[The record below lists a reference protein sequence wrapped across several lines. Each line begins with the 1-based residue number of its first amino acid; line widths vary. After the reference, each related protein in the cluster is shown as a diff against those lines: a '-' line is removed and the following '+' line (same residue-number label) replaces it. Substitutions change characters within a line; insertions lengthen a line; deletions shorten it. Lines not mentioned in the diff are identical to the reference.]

1 MRHILFT
8 AAALTT
14 TALVAAWTMTT
25 VTEAVAQTEQSAAG
39 KLLASV
45 NRNPY
50 PSTYVPRPAPVTA
63 LVGATILDGAGQQID
78 NGTVVMAG
86 GKVLVIGANIAIP
99 DNAVVVDAA
108 GKWVTPGIID
118 IHSHIGIGPVPDTE
132 QSGDV
137 NEATSPNTAQVWTEH
152 AVWPQDP
159 AFGRAIAGGITTQ
172 HISVGSANLF
182 GGRTV
187 VVKNVPARTTQ
198 GMKFP
203 GAKQGLK
210 MACGENPKRVYG
222 SKSGPSTRM
231 ANFAGYRDGWYDAL
245 QYQYDWDLYD
255 SKVQQGDPAA
265 KPPKRDLKLETLAMA
280 LSGDILVQMH
290 CYRADEMALV
300 LDMAKEFGYHVTTF
314 HHAVEAYK
322 IADLLAEAGVCG
334 AMWADWWGFK
344 LESFD
349 GIRENIALVD
359 AAENGCAIVH
369 SDSNVDIQ
377 RLNQEAAKA
386 MAAGNRIGLNIS
398 KARAWTWLSLNPAK
412 ALELDDQTGSLEPG
426 KMADVVLWNGDP
438 FSVYT
443 QAEQVYIDGALTYD
457 RDDPSKQFLSDFEV
471 GYVEQGDLK

>member
-1 MRHILFT
+1 MRRVLLAAT
-8 AAALTT
+8 AMVAVWSLT
-14 TALVAAWTMTT
+14 ADHSAS
-25 VTEAVAQTEQSAAG
+25 AQTEMSAAG
-39 KLLASV
+39 QLLASV
-45 NRNPY
+45 NRDPY
-50 PSTYVPRPAPVTA
+50 PSTYAPRSAPVTA
-63 LVGATILDGAGQQID
+63 LVGATILDGAGGLVE
-78 NGTVVMAG
+78 NGTVIMADNKVMAVG
-86 GKVLVIGANIAIP
+86 VNLSIP
-99 DNAVVVDAA
+99 DGAAVVDAA
-108 GKWVTPGIID
+108 GKWVTSGIID
-118 IHSHIGIGPVPDTE
+118 IHSHIGIGPVPNTGA
-132 QSGDV
+132 SGDV
-137 NEATSPNTAQVWTEH
+137 NEATAPNTAQVWTEH

-222 SKSGPSTRM
+222 SKGGPSTRM
-231 ANFAGYRDGWYDAL
+231 ANFAGYRAGWYDAL

-255 SKVQQGDPAA
+255 AKVQKGDPAA
-265 KPPKRDLKLETLAMA
+265 KPPKRDLKKETLALA
-280 LSGDILVQMH
+280 LSGEILVQMH
-290 CYRADEMALV
+290 CYRGDEMALV
-300 LDMAKEFGYHVTTF
+300 LDMAKEFGYHVSTF
-314 HHAVEAYK
+314 HHAVEGYK
-322 IADLLAEAGVCG
+322 VADLLAEAGTCG

-369 SDSNVDIQ
+369 SDSNVGIQ

-398 KARAWTWLSLNPAK
+398 KAHAWTWLSLNPAK
-412 ALELDDQTGSLEPG
+412 ALQLDDKTGSLEPG
-426 KMADVVLWNGDP
+426 KMADVVMWDGDP

-443 QAEQVYIDGALTYD
+443 KAERVYIDGVLTYD
-457 RDDPSKQFLSDFEV
+457 RDDPEKQFLSDFEV
-471 GYVEQGDLK
+471 GYAKQGDLK

>member
-1 MRHILFT
+1 MRYTLIS
-8 AAALTT
+8 A
-14 TALVAAWTMTT
+14 TALVAALS
-25 VTEAVAQTEQSAAG
+25 VFVNGSAAQTQSSKAG
-39 KLLASV
+39 QLLATV
-45 NRNPY
+45 NEDPY
-50 PSTYVPRPAPVTA
+50 PSTYTPRPAPVTA
-63 LVGATILDGAGQQID
+63 LVGATVLDGAGNLIE
-78 NGTVVMAG
+78 NGTVVMAD
-86 GKVLVIGANIAIP
+86 GKVQAIGANVAVP
-99 DNAVVVDAA
+99 DDAVTVDAA

-118 IHSHIGIGPVPDTE
+118 IHSHIGIGPVPNTE
-132 QSGDV
+132 ASGDV

-182 GGRTV
+182 VGRTV
-187 VVKNVPARTTQ
+187 VVKNVPARTSQ

-203 GAKQGLK
+203 GAKQGVK

-222 SKSGPSTRM
+222 SKGGPSTRM
-231 ANFAGYRDGWYDAL
+231 ANFAGYRAAWFDAL

-255 SKVQQGDPAA
+255 AKVQQGDPAA
-265 KPPKRDLKLETLAMA
+265 KPPKRDLKMETLAKA

-300 LDMAKEFGYHVTTF
+300 LDMAEEFGYHVAAF

-322 IADLLAEAGVCG
+322 IADLLGEAGTCG

-359 AAENGCAIVH
+359 AAESGCAIVH

-398 KARAWTWLSLNPAK
+398 KAHAWTWLSLNPAK
-412 ALELDDQTGSLEPG
+412 ALQIDGQTGSLAPG
-426 KMADVVLWNGDP
+426 KMADVVIWSGDP

-443 QAEQVYIDGALTYD
+443 QAERVYIDGALTYD
-457 RDDPSKQFLSDFEV
+457 RNDPSKQFLSDFEV
-471 GYVEQGDLK
+471 GYTEQGELK

>member
-1 MRHILFT
+1 MRSLLL
-8 AAALTT
+8 AA
-14 TALVAAWTMTT
+14 TALAASVATAPVET
-25 VTEAVAQTEQSAAG
+25 AQAQTDQSAAG
-39 KLLASV
+39 KLLANV

-63 LVGATILDGAGQQID
+63 LTGATILDGAGGLVE
-78 NGTVVMAG
+78 NGTVVMAD
-86 GKVLVIGANIAIP
+86 GKVMAVGANIPIP
-99 DNAVVVDAA
+99 DNAVVVDAT

-118 IHSHIGIGPVPDTE
+118 IHSHIGIGPVPNTE
-132 QSGDV
+132 ASGDV

-203 GAKQGLK
+203 GAKQGVK
-210 MACGENPKRVYG
+210 MACGENPKRVY

-231 ANFAGYRDGWYDAL
+231 ASFAGYRAAWFDAL
-245 QYQYDWDLYD
+245 EYQYSWDLYD
-255 SKVQQGDPAA
+255 AKVQQGDPAA
-265 KPPKRDLKLETLAMA
+265 KPPNRDLKKETLAMA

-300 LDMAKEFGYHVTTF
+300 LDMAEEFGYKVTTF

-322 IADLLAEAGVCG
+322 IADMLAAAGTCG

-359 AAENGCAIVH
+359 AADNGCAIVH

-386 MAAGNRIGLNIS
+386 MAAGNRIGLDIS
-398 KARAWTWLSLNPAK
+398 KAHAWTWLSLNPAK
-412 ALELDDQTGSLEPG
+412 ALEIDDQTGSLEPG

-443 QAEQVYIDGALTYD
+443 KAERVYIDGALTYD
-457 RDDPSKQFLSDFEV
+457 RNDPTKQFLSDFEV
-471 GYVEQGDLK
+471 GYAKQGELR

>member
-1 MRHILFT
+1 MRSILFT
-8 AAALTT
+8 A
-14 TALVAAWTMTT
+14 TALVAAWTMAADSE
-25 VTEAVAQTEQSAAG
+25 VVAQTEQSAAG
-39 KLLASV
+39 QLLASV

-50 PSTYVPRPAPVTA
+50 PSTYVPRSAPVTA

-78 NGTVVMAG
+78 NGTVVMAE
-86 GKVLVIGANIAIP
+86 GKVLAIGANIAIP

-108 GKWVTPGIID
+108 GKWVTSGIID

-159 AFGRAIAGGITTQ
+159 AFGRAISGGITTQ

-369 SDSNVDIQ
+369 SDSNVEIQ

-412 ALELDDQTGSLEPG
+412 ALELDEQTGSLEPG
-426 KMADVVLWNGDP
+426 KMADVVLWDGDP

-457 RDDPSKQFLSDFEV
+457 RDDPARQFLSDFEV
-471 GYVEQGDLK
+471 GYAEQGDLK

>member
-1 MRHILFT
+1 MRTIGLT
-8 AAALTT
+8 A
-14 TALVAAWTMTT
+14 TALVAAL
-25 VTEAVAQTEQSAAG
+25 AVSPDFSAQAQTDTSEAG
-39 KLLASV
+39 QRLATV
-45 NRNPY
+45 NRDPY

-63 LVGATILDGAGQQID
+63 ITNATVLDGAGGMIE

-86 GKVLVIGANIAIP
+86 GKVMAVGANVSVP
-99 DNAVVVDAA
+99 DGATVINAN

-118 IHSHIGIGPVPDTE
+118 IHSHIGIGPVPNTE
-132 QSGDV
+132 ASGDV

-187 VVKNVPARTTQ
+187 VVKNVPSRTTQ

-222 SKSGPSTRM
+222 GKSGPSTRM
-231 ANFAGYRDGWYDAL
+231 ANFAGYRAGWYDAL

-255 SKVQQGDPAA
+255 AKVQQGDPAA
-265 KPPKRDLKLETLAMA
+265 KPPKRDLKKETLAMA

-300 LDMAKEFGYHVTTF
+300 LDMAEEFGYQVSTF

-322 IADLLAEAGVCG
+322 IADMLGEAGVCG

-369 SDSNVDIQ
+369 SDSNVGIQ

-386 MAAGNRIGLNIS
+386 MAAGNRIGLGIT
-398 KARAWTWLSLNPAK
+398 KAEAWRWLSLNPAK
-412 ALELDDQTGSLEPG
+412 ALEIDGETGSLEDG
-426 KMADVVLWNGDP
+426 KMADVVIWDGDP

-443 QAEQVYIDGALTYD
+443 RAERVYIDGALTYD
-457 RDDPSKQFLSDFEV
+457 RNDPKLQFLSDFEV
-471 GYVEQGDLK
+471 GYVEQGELQ

>member
-1 MRHILFT
+1 MRRALLT
-8 AAALTT
+8 ATTLVAALTI
-14 TALVAAWTMTT
+14 VSGNSVM
-25 VTEAVAQTEQSAAG
+25 AQTDMSDAG
-39 KLLASV
+39 QRLASV
-45 NRNPY
+45 NRDPY
-50 PSTYVPRPAPVTA
+50 PSTYEPRSAPVTA
-63 LVGATILDGAGQQID
+63 LVGATIFDGAGGMVE
-78 NGTVVMAG
+78 NGIVVMAE
-86 GKVLVIGANIAIP
+86 GKIVAVGAELPVP
-99 DNAVVVDAA
+99 DGAVVIDAS

-118 IHSHIGIGPVPDTE
+118 IHSHIGIGPVPSTE
-132 QSGDV
+132 ASGDV

-222 SKSGPSTRM
+222 DKSGPSTRM
-231 ANFAGYRDGWYDAL
+231 ANFAGYRAAWYDAL
-245 QYQYDWDLYD
+245 QYQYDWDLYQ

-265 KPPKRDLKLETLAMA
+265 KPPKRDLKNETLAMA

-300 LDMAKEFGYHVTTF
+300 LDMANEFGYKVATF

-322 IADLLAEAGVCG
+322 VADLLAEAGTCG

-398 KARAWTWLSLNPAK
+398 KAQAWRWLSLNPAK
-412 ALELDDQTGSLEPG
+412 ALQLDDRTGSLEPG
-426 KMADVVLWNGDP
+426 KMADVVLWDGDP

-443 QAEQVYIDGALTYD
+443 QAERVYVDGALTYD
-457 RDDPSKQFLSDFEV
+457 RNNPEKQFLSDFEV

>member
-1 MRHILFT
+1 MHRALLT
-8 AAALTT
+8 ATT
-14 TALVAAWTMTT
+14 LVIAFT
-25 VTEAVAQTEQSAAG
+25 VTLQYPASAQTDSSEAG
-39 KLLASV
+39 KRLATV
-45 NRNPY
+45 NRDPY
-50 PSTYVPRPAPVTA
+50 PSTYMPRSAPVTA
-63 LVGATILDGAGQQID
+63 LVGATVLDGAGGMVE
-78 NGTVVMAG
+78 NGTVVMAD
-86 GKVLVIGANIAIP
+86 GKIMAVGADVTIP
-99 DNAVVVDAA
+99 NGAVVVNSG
-108 GKWVTPGIID
+108 GKWVTAGIID
-118 IHSHIGIGPVPDTE
+118 IHSHIGIGPVPNTE
-132 QSGDV
+132 ASGDV

-231 ANFAGYRDGWYDAL
+231 ANFAGYREGWFNAL
-245 QYQYDWDLYD
+245 QYQYDRDLYEA
-255 SKVQQGDPAA
+255 KVQQGDPAA
-265 KPPKRDLKLETLAMA
+265 KPPKRDLKNETLALA

-300 LDMAKEFGYHVTTF
+300 LDMAKEFGYHVSAF

-322 IADLLAEAGVCG
+322 IADLLGEAGTCG
-334 AMWADWWGFK
+334 AMWSDWWGFK

-349 GIRENIALVD
+349 GIRENIAFVD

-369 SDSNVDIQ
+369 SDSNVGIQ
-377 RLNQEAAKA
+377 RLNQEVAKS
-386 MAAGNRIGLNIS
+386 MAAGNRIGLDVS
-398 KARAWTWLSLNPAK
+398 KAEAWRWLSLNPAK
-412 ALELDDQTGSLEPG
+412 ALQIDDQTGSLEPG
-426 KMADVVLWNGDP
+426 KMADVVLWDGDP

-443 QAEQVYIDGALTYD
+443 RAEQVYIDGALNYD
-457 RDDPSKQFLSDFEV
+457 RNDPDKQFLSDFEV
-471 GYVEQGDLK
+471 GYVEQGELQ

>member
-1 MRHILFT
+1 MKRTMMT
-8 AAALTT
+8 AAGLVFALAASQDRPSFSQ
-14 TALVAAWTMTT
+14 TASS
-25 VTEAVAQTEQSAAG
+25 EAGQR
-39 KLLASV
+39 LAKI
-45 NRNPY
+45 NRDPY
-50 PSTYVPRPAPVTA
+50 PSTYVTPPHPVTA
-63 LVGATILDGAGQQID
+63 LVGATVLDGAGQKFE
-78 NGTVVMAG
+78 NGTVVMAD
-86 GKVLVIGANIAIP
+86 GKIVAVGSDITVPEGAYL
-99 DNAVVVDAA
+99 VDA
-108 GKWVTPGIID
+108 GDKWVTAGIID
-118 IHSHIGIGPVPDTE
+118 IHSHIGIGPVPNTE
-132 QSGDV
+132 ASGDI

-222 SKSGPSTRM
+222 RKSGPSTRM
-231 ANFAGYRDGWYDAL
+231 ANFAGYRAGWYAAL
-245 QYQYDWDLYD
+245 QYQYDWDLYEA
-255 SKVQQGDPAA
+255 KVEQGDPGA
-265 KPPKRDLKLETLAMA
+265 KPPKRDLKKETLAMA

-300 LDMAKEFGYHVTTF
+300 LDMAKEFGYRVSTF

-322 IADLLAEAGVCG
+322 IADLLGEAGVCG

-349 GIRENIALVD
+349 GIRENIAMVHT
-359 AAENGCAIVH
+359 AENGCAIVH
-369 SDSNVDIQ
+369 SDSNVGIQ
-377 RLNQEAAKA
+377 RLNQEAAKS
-386 MAAGNRIGLNIS
+386 MAAGNRIGLEIS
-398 KARAWTWLSLNPAK
+398 KAEAWRWLSLNPAK
-412 ALELDDQTGSLEPG
+412 ALEIDDQTGSLEEG
-426 KMADVVLWNGDP
+426 KMADVVLWDGDP

-443 QAEQVYIDGALTYD
+443 QAERVYIDGTLTYD
-457 RDDPSKQFLSDFEV
+457 RNNPAKQFLSDFEV
-471 GYVEQGDLK
+471 GYVGRGKLK

>member
-1 MRHILFT
+1 MRRTLIS
-8 AAALTT
+8 A
-14 TALVAAWTMTT
+14 TALVAA
-25 VTEAVAQTEQSAAG
+25 VAVSLSSATAQTDSSQAG
-39 KLLASV
+39 QLLATV
-45 NRNPY
+45 NRDPY

-63 LVGATILDGAGQQID
+63 LTGATVLDGAGNMFENATVLMSDGKISAV
-78 NGTVVMAG
+78 GTNV
-86 GKVLVIGANIAIP
+86 AIP
-99 DNAVVVDAA
+99 DGAVVVDAA
-108 GKWVTPGIID
+108 GKWVTAGIID
-118 IHSHIGIGPVPDTE
+118 IHSHIGIGPVPNTE
-132 QSGDV
+132 ASGDV
-137 NEATSPNTAQVWTEH
+137 NESTSPNTAQVWTEH

-203 GAKQGLK
+203 GAKQGVK

-222 SKSGPSTRM
+222 GKGGPGTRM
-231 ANFAGYRDGWYDAL
+231 ANFAGYRAAWYDAL

-255 SKVQQGDPAA
+255 AKVQQGDPAA
-265 KPPKRDLKLETLAMA
+265 KPPRRDLKNETLAMA

-300 LDMAKEFGYHVTTF
+300 LDMAEEFGYQVSAF

-322 IADLLAEAGVCG
+322 IADLLGEAGACG
-334 AMWADWWGFK
+334 AMWGDWWGFK

-359 AAENGCAIVH
+359 AAEGGCAIVH
-369 SDSNVDIQ
+369 SDSNVEIQ

-386 MAAGNRIGLNIS
+386 MAAGNRIGLDIS
-398 KARAWTWLSLNPAK
+398 KAHAWTWLSLNPAK
-412 ALELDDQTGSLEPG
+412 ALQIDDQTGSLEPG
-426 KMADVVLWNGDP
+426 KMADVVIWSGDP

-443 QAEQVYIDGALTYD
+443 QAERVYIDGALTYD
-457 RDDPSKQFLSDFEV
+457 RFDPSKQFLSDFEV
-471 GYVEQGDLK
+471 GYTRQGELK

>member
-1 MRHILFT
+1 MRSILFT
-8 AAALTT
+8 A
-14 TALVAAWTMTT
+14 TALVAAWTMAADSE
-25 VTEAVAQTEQSAAG
+25 VVAQTEQSAAG
-39 KLLASV
+39 QLLASV

-78 NGTVVMAG
+78 NGTIVMAE
-86 GKVLVIGANIAIP
+86 GKVLAIGANIAIP

-108 GKWVTPGIID
+108 GKWVTSGIID

-159 AFGRAIAGGITTQ
+159 AFGRAISGGITTQ

-369 SDSNVDIQ
+369 SDSNVEIQ

-412 ALELDDQTGSLEPG
+412 ALELDEQTGSLEPG
-426 KMADVVLWNGDP
+426 KMADVVLWDGDP

-457 RDDPSKQFLSDFEV
+457 RDDPARQFLSDFEV
-471 GYVEQGDLK
+471 GYAEQGDLK

>member
-1 MRHILFT
+1 MRAAYLT
-8 AAALTT
+8 ASTVVAALSLVSAGQLQAQTT
-14 TALVAAWTMTT
+14 T
-25 VTEAVAQTEQSAAG
+25 SDAG
-39 KLLASV
+39 QRLATV
-45 NRNPY
+45 NRDPY
-50 PSTYVPRPAPVTA
+50 PSTYVPRPAQLTA
-63 LVGATILDGAGQQID
+63 LIGATVLDGAGGMIK
-78 NGTVVMAG
+78 NGTIIMSDGKIMSAG
-86 GKVLVIGANIAIP
+86 ADVDIPAGATMV
-99 DNAVVVDAA
+99 NAN
-108 GKWVTPGIID
+108 GKWVTSGIID
-118 IHSHIGIGPVPDTE
+118 IHSHIGIGPVPSTE
-132 QSGDV
+132 ASGDG

-159 AFGRAIAGGITTQ
+159 AFGRAIAGGVTTQ

-203 GAKQGLK
+203 GAKQGVK

-222 SKSGPSTRM
+222 DKGGPSTRM
-231 ANFAGYRDGWYDAL
+231 ASFAGYREAWYDAL

-255 SKVQQGDPAA
+255 AKVQQGDPAA
-265 KPPKRDLKLETLAMA
+265 KPPKRDLKKETLALA

-300 LDMAKEFGYHVTTF
+300 LDMAKEFGYHVATF

-322 IADLLAEAGVCG
+322 IADLLAEAGTCG
-334 AMWADWWGFK
+334 AMWSDWWGFK

-369 SDSNVDIQ
+369 SDSNVGIQ
-377 RLNQEAAKA
+377 ILNQEAAKS
-386 MAAGNRIGLNIS
+386 MAAGNRMGLGIT
-398 KARAWTWLSLNPAK
+398 KGEAWQWLSLNPAR
-412 ALELDDQTGSLEPG
+412 ALQIDEQTGSLEAG
-426 KMADVVLWNGDP
+426 KMADVVIWDGDP

-443 QAEQVYIDGALTYD
+443 RAERVYIDGALTYD
-457 RDDPSKQFLSDFEV
+457 RNDPNRQFLSDFEV
-471 GYVEQGDLK
+471 GYVEHGDLQ

>member
-1 MRHILFT
+1 MRRILVT
-8 AAALTT
+8 A
-14 TALVAAWTMTT
+14 TAVVVAWAITADTSAM
-25 VTEAVAQTEQSAAG
+25 AQTEQSAAG

-63 LVGATILDGAGQQID
+63 LIGATVLDGAGQQID
-78 NGTVVMAG
+78 NGTVIMAD
-86 GKVLVIGANIAIP
+86 GKVLAIGANIAIP
-99 DNAVVVDAA
+99 DNAVVVDAT

-118 IHSHIGIGPVPDTE
+118 IHSHIGIGPVPNTE
-132 QSGDV
+132 ASGDV

-255 SKVQQGDPAA
+255 AKVQQGDPAA

-322 IADLLAEAGVCG
+322 IADLLGQAGVCG

-369 SDSNVDIQ
+369 SDSNVEIQ

-398 KARAWTWLSLNPAK
+398 KAQAWTWLSLNPAK
-412 ALELDDQTGSLEPG
+412 ALELDAQTGSLEPG
-426 KMADVVLWNGDP
+426 KMADVVLWDGDP

-443 QAEQVYIDGALTYD
+443 QAQRVYIDGALTYD

>member
-1 MRHILFT
+1 MRSILFT
-8 AAALTT
+8 A
-14 TALVAAWTMTT
+14 TALVAAWTMAADSE
-25 VTEAVAQTEQSAAG
+25 VVAQTEQSAAG
-39 KLLASV
+39 QLLASV

-78 NGTVVMAG
+78 NGTVVMAE
-86 GKVLVIGANIAIP
+86 GKVLAIGANIAIP
-99 DNAVVVDAA
+99 DKAVVVDAA
-108 GKWVTPGIID
+108 GKWVTSGIID

-159 AFGRAIAGGITTQ
+159 AFGRAISGGITTQ

-322 IADLLAEAGVCG
+322 IADLLAQAGVCG

-369 SDSNVDIQ
+369 SDSNVEIQ

-412 ALELDDQTGSLEPG
+412 ALELDEQTGSLEPG
-426 KMADVVLWNGDP
+426 KMADVVLWDGDP

-457 RDDPSKQFLSDFEV
+457 RDDPARQFLSDFEV
-471 GYVEQGDLK
+471 GYAEQGDLK

>member
-1 MRHILFT
+1 MRRTLIS
-8 AAALTT
+8 A
-14 TALVAAWTMTT
+14 TALVAAFSVSFTAT
-25 VTEAVAQTEQSAAG
+25 AQTETSKAG
-39 KLLASV
+39 QLLATV
-45 NRNPY
+45 NQDPY

-63 LVGATILDGAGQQID
+63 LVGATILDGAGNMIE
-78 NGTVVMAG
+78 NGTVVMAD
-86 GKVLVIGANIAIP
+86 GKVQTIGTNVAVPDGAVI
-99 DNAVVVDAA
+99 VDAA
-108 GKWVTPGIID
+108 GKWVTSGIID
-118 IHSHIGIGPVPDTE
+118 IHSHIGIGPVPNTE
-132 QSGDV
+132 ASGDV

-159 AFGRAIAGGITTQ
+159 AFGRAISGGITTQ

-203 GAKQGLK
+203 GAKQGVK
-210 MACGENPKRVYG
+210 MACGENPKRVYD
-222 SKSGPSTRM
+222 KSGPSTRM
-231 ANFAGYRDGWYDAL
+231 ANFAGYRAAWYDAL

-255 SKVQQGDPAA
+255 AKVQQGDPAA
-265 KPPKRDLKLETLAMA
+265 KPPKRDLKMETLAKA
-280 LSGDILVQMH
+280 LSGEILVQMH

-300 LDMAKEFGYHVTTF
+300 LDMAKEFGYHVSTF

-322 IADLLAEAGVCG
+322 IADLLGEAGTCG
-334 AMWADWWGFK
+334 AMWGDWWGFK

-359 AAENGCAIVH
+359 AAEGGCAIVH

-398 KARAWTWLSLNPAK
+398 KAHAWTWLSLNPAK
-412 ALELDDQTGSLEPG
+412 ALEIDDRTGSLEPG
-426 KMADVVLWNGDP
+426 KMADVIIWSGDP

-443 QAEQVYIDGALTYD
+443 QAERVYVDGALTYD
-457 RDDPSKQFLSDFEV
+457 RFDPSKQFLSDFEV
-471 GYVEQGDLK
+471 GYTEQGELK

>member
-1 MRHILFT
+1 MKRIRLAAT
-8 AAALTT
+8 GLVAALTLFNSQL
-14 TALVAAWTMTT
+14 ALSQTDTS
-25 VTEAVAQTEQSAAG
+25 EAGQR
-39 KLLASV
+39 LAVV
-45 NRNPY
+45 NRDPY
-50 PSTYVPRPAPVTA
+50 PSTYAPRPHPVTA
-63 LVGATILDGAGQQID
+63 LVGATVLDGAGGQID
-78 NGTVVMAG
+78 NGTVIMAD
-86 GKVLVIGANIAIP
+86 GKILAVGTNIAVPTGAEIV
-99 DNAVVVDAA
+99 NVS
-108 GKWVTPGIID
+108 GKWVTAGIID
-118 IHSHIGIGPVPDTE
+118 IHSHIGIGPVPSTE
-132 QSGDV
+132 ASGDV
-137 NEATSPNTAQVWTEH
+137 NESTSPNTAQVWTEH

-222 SKSGPSTRM
+222 SKSGPRTRM
-231 ANFAGYRDGWYDAL
+231 ANFAGYREGWYDAL

-255 SKVQQGDPAA
+255 AKVQQGDPAA
-265 KPPKRDLKLETLAMA
+265 KPPKRDLKKETLAMA

-300 LDMAKEFGYHVTTF
+300 LDMAKEFGYHVSAF
-314 HHAVEAYK
+314 HHAVEVYK
-322 IADLLAEAGVCG
+322 IADLLGEAGTCG

-369 SDSNVDIQ
+369 SDSNVGIQ
-377 RLNQEAAKA
+377 RLNQEAAKS

-398 KARAWTWLSLNPAK
+398 KAEAWRWLSLNPAK
-412 ALELDDQTGSLEPG
+412 ALHIDDQTGSLENG
-426 KMADVVLWNGDP
+426 KMADVVLWDGDP

-443 QAEQVYIDGALTYD
+443 QSERVYIDGVLTFD
-457 RDDPSKQFLSDFEV
+457 RNDPEKQFLSDFEV
-471 GYVEQGDLK
+471 GYVEQGELQ